1 MIRQG
6 ERNCEIPS
14 IRAAE
19 DAVRAGLLRR
29 RAESTNLLV
38 LGATA
43 SALGLGWMFGRG
55 DTTTLPLLLLIPAA
69 FVATA
74 VVMTRR
80 SNRIGIRIRGGVGYV
95 PVAIV
100 SVAAFPWTFL
110 AANVIGA
117 LTVLSAGFALFGW
130 KERCQRVWVTAA
142 AGALLGVVTTA
153 EPVGAF
159 VPRVA
164 HGGSVSVGV
173 ATAVFGVIA
182 IAIGVL
188 GYIAE
193 SDELADVG

>member
-19 DAVRAGLLRR
+19 DAARAGLLRR

-69 FVATA
+69 LAVTA

-80 SNRIGIRIRGGVGYV
+80 SNRLGIRIRGVGYL
-95 PVAIV
+95 PVALV
-100 SVAAFPWTFL
+100 SVLAAPWVL
-110 AANVIGA
+110 MAANVIGA
-117 LTVLSAGFALFGW
+117 MTVLSAAFVYFGW
-130 KERCQRVWVTAA
+130 KERCRPVWATAA
-142 AGALLGVVTTA
+142 AGVLLGFVTTA

-164 HGGSVSVGV
+164 HSGSVSAGV

-188 GYIAE
+188 AYIAE

>member
-1 MIRQG
+1 M
-6 ERNCEIPS
+6 
-14 IRAAE
+14 
-19 DAVRAGLLRR
+19 
-29 RAESTNLLV
+29 

-55 DTTTLPLLLLIPAA
+55 DTTTLPLLVLIPAA

-80 SNRIGIRIRGGVGYV
+80 SNRIGIRIRGVGYV
-95 PVAIV
+95 PVALL
-100 SVAAFPWTFL
+100 SVVAFPWIFL

-117 LTVLSAGFALFGW
+117 LTVLSGGFALFGW
-130 KERCQRVWVTAA
+130 KERCQRVWATAA
-142 AGALLGVVTTA
+142 AGAVLGVVTTA

-188 GYIAE
+188 GHIAE
-193 SDELADVG
+193 SDKLADVG

>member
-19 DAVRAGLLRR
+19 DAARAGLLRR

-55 DTTTLPLLLLIPAA
+55 DTTTLPLLVLIPAA

-80 SNRIGIRIRGGVGYV
+80 SNRIGIRIRGVGYV
-95 PVAIV
+95 PVALL
-100 SVAAFPWTFL
+100 SVVAFPWIFL

-117 LTVLSAGFALFGW
+117 LTVLSGGFALFGW
-130 KERCQRVWVTAA
+130 KERCQRVWATAA
-142 AGALLGVVTTA
+142 AGAVLGVVTTA

-188 GYIAE
+188 GHIAE
-193 SDELADVG
+193 SDKLADVG

>member
-19 DAVRAGLLRR
+19 DAARAGLLRR

-55 DTTTLPLLLLIPAA
+55 DTTTLPLLVLIPAA

-74 VVMTRR
+74 GGDDASEQ
-80 SNRIGIRIRGGVGYV
+80 SNRDQNPGRRVRARGPALGRGIPLDLLSGERDRGADG
-95 PVAIV
+95 
-100 SVAAFPWTFL
+100 SL
-110 AANVIGA
+110 R
-117 LTVLSAGFALFGW
+117 GFALFGW
-130 KERCQRVWVTAA
+130 KERCQRVWATAA
-142 AGALLGVVTTA
+142 AGAVLGVVTTA

-188 GYIAE
+188 GHIAE